1 MSTTELAKAKPTA
14 VSSTSFFDPTS
25 FKEAMDFAVMI
36 ANSDFAPKDYK
47 GKPENVL
54 IAMQMGNELGLKPM
68 QSVQNIAV
76 INGRPSVWGD
86 ALMAIVQSSPLCV
99 SITEWFDEQGTAH
112 CTAVRVGEEPHTV
125 SFGDEDAKKASLLG
139 KSGPW
144 TQYPKRMKQMRA
156 RGFAL
161 RDKFSDLL
169 KGIHVAEEAMDYEIR
184 DITPQRTASTVSA
197 ITRDE
202 QKVDDERVVSDVP
215 KSEPEVFDVDKEIS
229 LAADQINAC
238 ETLAELKALELPLSG
253 KFANHDD
260 AWATVGAMYSKRG
273 KDIKAATA
281 EKLRA
286 EDAKKLADAE

>member
-1 MSTTELAKAKPTA
+1 MSTTELAKAKTTA

-47 GKPENVL
+47 GKPENVM

-86 ALMAIVQSSPLCV
+86 GLLAIVQSSPLCE

-112 CTAVRVGEEPHTV
+112 CTAVRVGEAPHTV
-125 SFGDEDAKKASLLG
+125 SFGDEEAKKAGLLG

-169 KGIHVAEEAMDYEIR
+169 KGIHIAEEAMDYEMR

-197 ITRDE
+197 ITRE
-202 QKVDDERVVSDVP
+202 EPKVEDERVVSDVP
-215 KSEPEVFDVDKEIS
+215 KAEPEFNEDNEIS
-229 LAADQINAC
+229 MAADEINAC
-238 ETLAELKALELPLSG
+238 ETLEELAALELPLG
-253 KFANHDD
+253 TKFQNYPEALN
-260 AWATVGAMYSKRG
+260 TVISMWRSRK
-273 KDIKAATA
+273 K
-281 EKLRA
+281 KLR
-286 EDAKKLADAE
+286 DASAKAYAQASGE